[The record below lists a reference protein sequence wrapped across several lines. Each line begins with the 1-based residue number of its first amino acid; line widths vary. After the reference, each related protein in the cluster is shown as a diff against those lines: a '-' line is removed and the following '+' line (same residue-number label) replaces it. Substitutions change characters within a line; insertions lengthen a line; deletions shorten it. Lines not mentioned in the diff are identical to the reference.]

1 MRHVADPA
9 DPTRPVSSA
18 GEKDPAGGGARPS
31 GAGSLLPTA
40 DGDRP
45 DQGIPDARL
54 AAAAGARRLARLTV
68 NGATLYGDPSG
79 AAYWP
84 ARRTLFVADLHLEKG
99 SGLAQRGVGLLP
111 PFDSR
116 ETLARL
122 AALVDLYQPDR
133 LVSLGDSFHDGDA
146 GARLGQED
154 GQELASLTAACDWVW
169 IVGNHDPAPPQT
181 WGGRIVP
188 DLVDAPL
195 VCRHEAEP
203 GRPAGEVSG
212 HFHPKAR
219 VATRG
224 RAVTGRCFVTDG
236 RRLILPSFGAYTGG
250 LDVTMPA
257 ISRLF
262 PTGFTAHLIGRNRI
276 FAFRSTVLSERGS
289 R

>member
-1 MRHVADPA
+1 MRQCARAPGSNRLVGESGDAPSADA
-9 DPTRPVSSA
+9 DMPPSSA
-18 GEKDPAGGGARPS
+18 GGNSADIGSPDS
-31 GAGSLLPTA
+31 G
-40 DGDRP
+40 
-45 DQGIPDARL
+45 L
-54 AAAAGARRLARLTV
+54 AVAAGARRLARLTV

-99 SGLAQRGVGLLP
+99 SGLAQRGAGLLP
-111 PFDSR
+111 PYDTR

-122 AALVDLYQPDR
+122 AGLVHRYRPHR
-133 LVSLGDSFHDGDA
+133 LVSLGDSFHDDGA
-146 GARLGQED
+146 GTRLGQDD
-154 GQELASLTAACDWVW
+154 GNRLSSLTAACDWVW
-169 IVGNHDPAPPQT
+169 IVGNHDPAPPET
-181 WGGRIVP
+181 WGGRIAP

-195 VCRHEAEP
+195 VCRHEADP
-203 GRPAGEVSG
+203 ARPAGEVSG

-250 LDVTMPA
+250 LEVTAPA

-262 PTGFTAHLIGRNRI
+262 PTGFTVHLIGRDRI
-276 FAFRSTVLSERGS
+276 FGFRSTALSPRGAL
-289 R
+289 